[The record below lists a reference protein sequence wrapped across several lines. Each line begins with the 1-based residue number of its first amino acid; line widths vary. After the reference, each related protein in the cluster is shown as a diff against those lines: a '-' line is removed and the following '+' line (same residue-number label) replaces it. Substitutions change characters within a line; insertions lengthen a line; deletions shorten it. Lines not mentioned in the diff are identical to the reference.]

1 MAEGTLLPAYFGADY
16 VSAYV
21 ACKSKELE
29 AFEAEMSPAEFSWY
43 LLAD

>member
-1 MAEGTLLPAYFGADY
+1 MAESKVLADYFGADY

-21 ACKSKELE
+21 ACKAKELE
-29 AFEAEMSPAEFSWY
+29 AFESEMSPAEYSWY